1 MDDEL
6 LLEYAVQYGNDF
18 FSDKGLDY
26 GLYDWGTIVEIM
38 AEKDFE
44 ESFLLGHY
52 AYGWSESSND
62 SSESKLDFSFNDDWF
77 AFDAYG
83 RLMSVY
89 DDETYYK
96 YYLLDNYRDEFIEYL
111 TDNGYI
117 ESDEEE

>member
-18 FSDKGLDY
+18 FSDKGLNY

-44 ESFLLGHY
+44 EAFTMGLQAYSWGY
-52 AYGWSESSND
+52 ASND
-62 SSESKLDFSFNDDWF
+62 SSESKLDFSLNDDWF
-77 AFDAYG
+77 AFDGYG

-89 DDETYYK
+89 SAEEYYK
-96 YYLLDNYRDEFIEYL
+96 HYLLDYYRDEFIEYL

>member
-26 GLYDWGTIVEIM
+26 GLCDWGTIVEIM

-44 ESFLLGHY
+44 ESFLLGYY
-52 AYGWSESSND
+52 AYGWSELSND
-62 SSESKLDFSFNDDWF
+62 SSESKLDFSLNDDWF

-83 RLMSVY
+83 RLMSVH

-96 YYLLDNYRDEFIEYL
+96 YYLLDNYRDEFIEWL

-117 ESDEEE
+117 EEDEEE

>member
-1 MDDEL
+1 MDDET

-18 FSDKGLDY
+18 FSDKGMNY
-26 GLYDWGTIVEIM
+26 GLYDWGTILEIM
-38 AEKDFE
+38 EDKDFE
-44 ESFLLGHY
+44 ESFLLGYH

-62 SSESKLDFSFNDDWF
+62 GSEHKLDFSLSDDWF

-89 DDETYYK
+89 DDEAYYR
-96 YYLLDNYRDEFIEYL
+96 YYLLDYYRDEFVEWL

-117 ESDEEE
+117 EEGE